1 MLKPPRQASSK
12 RKSHSM
18 DKGRHTTEGTS
29 MCPAASDEGTDIHRS
44 SCLLHAPTTAPP
56 MDPSCILPHMAP
68 DQRVPAVQLP
78 LLRLAHALKG
88 HATNS
93 AGRAIHSTGSIG
105 PLRPHRAP
113 STTPLMLASCM
124 RPHATPERRLPAAER
139 PLLRPTRAGRR
150 DLVCTPRRHDRRRV
164 ESDELV
170 GPAALLRPRARA
182 EAALA
187 ARAAGCLEKQ
197 RADHLGGVER

>member
-1 MLKPPRQASSK
+1 MASRPSEAHDLEACPQTLIRHFKPHPLEPHLAARRERAHWCCSRQDRPRVSAKAAQWIKA
-12 RKSHSM
+12 
-18 DKGRHTTEGTS
+18 RHTKRSPPCARRVMEV
-29 MCPAASDEGTDIHRS
+29 TDIHRS

-56 MDPSCILPHMAP
+56 MELSRIRLPMAP
-68 DQRVPAVQLP
+68 DQRVPALQLP

-124 RPHATPERRLPAAER
+124 RPHITPERRLPAAER

-150 DLVCTPRRHDRRRV
+150 DLV
-164 ESDELV
+164 
-170 GPAALLRPRARA
+170 ARA
-182 EAALA
+182 ETT
-187 ARAAGCLEKQ
+187 
-197 RADHLGGVER
+197 